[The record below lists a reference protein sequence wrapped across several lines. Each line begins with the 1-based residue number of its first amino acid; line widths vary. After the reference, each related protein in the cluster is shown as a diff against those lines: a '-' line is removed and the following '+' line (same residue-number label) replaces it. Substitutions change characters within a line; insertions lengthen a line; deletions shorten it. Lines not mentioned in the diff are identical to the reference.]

1 MGLVKRLIVAA
12 VPAAMAAGVLLA
24 APAGAQSQ
32 AAGCADTA
40 VFETDGFTHGLD
52 MANWRNSDFNKHVP
66 AGHRII
72 EVPYY
77 AGVIPVYNRKAL
89 DASVAEG
96 VSKLTAAVRG
106 FHASCPGSHLTLAGY
121 SEGAV
126 VAGDVLHKLSASS
139 AIPHSQI
146 NGVLYGDPRRPFGD
160 GGLGGVAGGVETNFP
175 TVVPGVTMKGPHEF
189 GDLTVREVCNE
200 NDGICNSAN
209 MITNMAAF
217 ANGLEGYRAGDHG
230 YDLNPVADTGDGLT
244 LHRQK
249 PRIPYGAPLPVKVG
263 TPYQLQQQFGHGAA
277 MQAFDKAATGVMSKL
292 GTNRVSQLNKLP
304 WFQLIKA
311 G

>member
-1 MGLVKRLIVAA
+1 MKVFEKLTAAA
-12 VPAAMAAGVLLA
+12 VPAAMAAGLVLA
-24 APAGAQSQ
+24 APASA
-32 AAGCADTA
+32 APAVAGCADTA

-66 AGHRII
+66 AGHQIV

-96 VSKLTAAVRG
+96 VAKLTDALRRHHAA
-106 FHASCPGSHLTLAGY
+106 CPASHLTLAGY

-126 VAGDVLHKLSASS
+126 VAGDVLHTLSTSS
-139 AIPHSQI
+139 AIPHSQL

-209 MITNMAAF
+209 MITNAAAF
-217 ANGLEGYRAGDHG
+217 ANGLEGYRSGDHG
-230 YDLNPVADTGDGLT
+230 YDLNPVADTGNGLT
-244 LHRQK
+244 LHRQQ
-249 PRIPYGAPLPVKVG
+249 PRIPYGAPLPVKIG
-263 TPYQLQQQFGHGAA
+263 TPYQLQQQFGGAA
-277 MQAFDKAATGVMSKL
+277 AAQAFDKAARAAMAKL
-292 GTNRVSQLNKLP
+292 GTHRVEGLNKLP
-304 WFQLIKA
+304 WFQVVNA